1 MEEEIL
7 KEIKEIK
14 RTLLIYTKEALTTEE
29 LSVFTG
35 LSKDRIRHLVSDGE
49 IPYYKPKGRLFFKKS
64 EIEGW
69 MLSNRIA
76 PDNEIEEQ
84 AVGYI
89 LNHKAQ

>member
-1 MEEEIL
+1 MDDPQIL

-35 LSKDRIRHLVSDGE
+35 LSKDRIRHLVME
-49 IPYYKPKGRLFFKKS
+49 KKIPYYKPKGRLYFRKS

-69 MLSNRIA
+69 MLSNRMA
-76 PDNEIEEQ
+76 PDDEIEEQ

-89 LNHKAQ
+89 IKNQL